1 LKILHIADEHANC
14 NFADYLKS
22 LTQIKEYITKNPVD
36 LIVSAG
42 DLFDSRDFLDTT
54 STQILLSFAELS
66 NYAPIF
72 MVYGTPSHDHWGSL
86 DLLPKLAGK
95 YPIKVIDKVD
105 NNFYHFSGKDS
116 VEVFRENYIAN
127 YGFYLFGVPWLMRSR
142 VLDQEELKLP
152 IKQQEELFMSKMKA
166 WVKFH
171 KELKTD
177 LLHPT
182 IMVAHLQLKDA
193 VFSKGQDISSEYH
206 DPEWFYDTCDYG
218 ALGHVHSAQ
227 NFKNLYY
234 AGSIY
239 NKSWGEM
246 EKKFFNVITIE
257 NNKITNIEKVKFDT
271 PLLVKAT
278 LNSVE
283 EYEEFKQDWEN
294 NNFET
299 EDKKVRLWIQLTVKS
314 KEAFGDDLNYWK
326 KFSNL
331 EELRFGVSELKGE
344 TVIREIDIK
353 PNATLVEKAVGW
365 AETKGLQ
372 VTEFQKNKL
381 VELEN
386 GN

>member
-14 NFADYLKS
+14 NFVDYLKS

-42 DLFDSRDFLDTT
+42 DLFDSRDFLDAT

-105 NNFYHFSGKDS
+105 NTFYRFDCGNFDS
-116 VEVFRENYIAN
+116 ISMETLDALPSEEEQQKR
-127 YGFYLFGVPWLMRSR
+127 GSCYLFGVPWLMRSR
-142 VLDQEELKLP
+142 VLDQEELKLS
-152 IKQQEELFMSKMKA
+152 IKQQEELFMSKMQN

-171 KELKTD
+171 EELKFKAK
-177 LLHPT
+177 LPV

-206 DPEWFYDTCDYG
+206 DAEWFYNTCDYG
-218 ALGHVHSAQ
+218 ALGHIHSAQ

-239 NKSWGEM
+239 NKTFGEM
-246 EKKFFNVITIE
+246 ERKYFNIIE
-257 NNKITNIEKVKFDT
+257 
-271 PLLVKAT
+271 
-278 LNSVE
+278 
-283 EYEEFKQDWEN
+283 W
-294 NNFET
+294 
-299 EDKKVRLWIQLTVKS
+299 
-314 KEAFGDDLNYWK
+314 
-326 KFSNL
+326 
-331 EELRFGVSELKGE
+331 
-344 TVIREIDIK
+344 
-353 PNATLVEKAVGW
+353 
-365 AETKGLQ
+365 
-372 VTEFQKNKL
+372 
-381 VELEN
+381 
-386 GN
+386 